1 MRSIATAAGVA
12 ERTLYLAFPSNADL
26 LSERLEQMVE
36 RALCQE
42 RS

>member
-1 MRSIATAAGVA
+1 VIDAPAGRIVRRFAEANTAKW
-12 ERTLYLAFPSNADL
+12 
-26 LSERLEQMVE
+26 LEQMVE